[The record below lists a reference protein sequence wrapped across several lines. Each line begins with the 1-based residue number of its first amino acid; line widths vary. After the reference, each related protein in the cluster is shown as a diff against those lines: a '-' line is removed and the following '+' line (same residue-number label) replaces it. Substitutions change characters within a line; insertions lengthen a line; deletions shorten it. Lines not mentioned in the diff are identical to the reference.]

1 MQEARMTHL
10 ADDRTDPVSMWQ
22 ALATNA
28 GQTWL
33 APLIVG
39 TCWWNALL
47 DSWLPI
53 QPERFRHG
61 DPADRPPLL
70 APLPRAAEIGA
81 FA

>member
-1 MQEARMTHL
+1 MNHL
-10 ADDRTDPVSMWQ
+10 ADDRTDPVSMWL

-39 TCWWNALL
+39 TCCWNALH

-53 QPERFRHG
+53 QPERCRYR
-61 DPADRPPLL
+61 DPADVPPLL
-70 APLPRAAEIGA
+70 APLPRAEEIGA
-81 FA
+81 LA